1 MTRAALIV
9 TVAFAAYAVIS
20 CLLTL
25 VVAVMWRTGRLM
37 RSQSAPDRKANWI
50 VALRISPAVL
60 GFTLT
65 AGVVLPVYLAFEPVR
80 DYEPVGPIPILL
92 AAIGMTIVGASVWV
106 AARAAFL
113 TRRVKQQWLRSA
125 TAVVIEP
132 PPGVPAY
139 VIDAPSPVVAV
150 VGVFSPRLVAARTV
164 IEACSSEELAAIVA
178 HERGH
183 LRAHDNLKR
192 WLLTCTPDVLRW
204 TAAHAS
210 ILSAWRDAAEYAAD
224 DMATRGEEEARVD
237 LAALLLKIARLAPSL
252 PSPASVSPFADEEGL
267 DRRVRRLLTPTQKQL
282 TASSQLLIPTVVA
295 TTAVAVVVAVG
306 NPVALKHI
314 YELIELTVAF
324 GR

>member
-1 MTRAALIV
+1 MTRAVLIV

-20 CLLTL
+20 SLLAL
-25 VVAVMWRTGRLM
+25 IVAVIWRTELLGDN
-37 RSQSAPDRKANWI
+37 QAAPDRNANLL
-50 VALRISPAVL
+50 VALRTSPSVL
-60 GFTLT
+60 GFILT
-65 AGVVLPVYLAFEPVR
+65 AGVVLPVFLAFEPVR
-80 DYEPVGPIPILL
+80 DYEPIGPIPIVL
-92 AAIGMTIVGASVWV
+92 AAIGIAIVGASFSV
-106 AARAAFL
+106 AIRAAFL
-113 TRRVKQQWLRSA
+113 TRRVKQHWLRSA
-125 TAVVIEP
+125 TAVNIDP
-132 PPGVPAY
+132 PAGVPAY

-183 LRAHDNLKR
+183 LHAHDNLKR
-192 WLLTCTPDVLRW
+192 WLLTCAPDALRW
-204 TAAHAS
+204 TTAHTS

-224 DMATRGEEEARVD
+224 DVATGGEEVARVD

-267 DRRVRRLLTPTQKQL
+267 DRRVRRLLTPAQKQL
-282 TASSQLLIPTVVA
+282 TASWQLVIPAVVV
-295 TTAVAVVVAVG
+295 TTSVAVAVAVG

-314 YELIELTVAF
+314 YEFIELTVAF